1 MKNYEQYDLEDFVQ
15 DFYFRRW
22 ALGMLD
28 PKDNFWETWS
38 ESNPEKKQLM
48 EEAASMV
55 VGLAFR
61 QEEADASEISL
72 AIARIGRQLH
82 KPPFFRR
89 KWFSYAAAVLV
100 PAFIFMSLWVYLKDH
115 ALEQDSGH
123 AGIARPDAGWSVNHS
138 DQTITI
144 PLSDGSVVT
153 LSPDSRLRVD
163 TQFGKIIRMV
173 WLEGEASFDV
183 VKNPERPF
191 VVHSHNV
198 VTKVLGTVFHV
209 KAYDYDENVSVS
221 VSSGKV
227 TVQKTADDRP
237 EDEAVAEMVLTPNQ
251 QAVISRKNDKIIKTL
266 IETPAI
272 LKQPD
277 QYRHFTFN
285 DTPIPEVFA
294 TLEQAYGI
302 PIAYD
307 REKLAK
313 CNLTARLTE
322 EDLFNKLDLIC
333 ETIQVSYRITDGQI
347 LVNGPGCE

>member
-1 MKNYEQYDLEDFVQ
+1 MKNYEKYALEDFVQ

-28 PKDNFWETWS
+28 PKDKFWQTWS

-55 VGLAFR
+55 IGLAFKP
-61 QEEADASEISL
+61 EEVDDSEIGHV
-72 AIARIGRQLH
+72 IASIGQRLH

-89 KWFSYAAAVLV
+89 KWFSYAAAVLL
-100 PAFIFMSLWVYLKDH
+100 PAFIFVTLWVYLKDH
-115 ALEQDSGH
+115 SPENGYGQAPLAESG
-123 AGIARPDAGWSVNHS
+123 PTWNTNNSNEVVV
-138 DQTITI
+138 I
-144 PLSDGSVVT
+144 PLSEGSTVR
-153 LSPDSRLRVD
+153 LSPDSRFRMD
-163 TQFGKIIRMV
+163 AQFGKTNRTV

-183 VKNPERPF
+183 IRKTDQPFIVK
-191 VVHSHNV
+191 SHNV

-227 TVQKTADDRP
+227 TVQKTAEDRQEDD
-237 EDEAVAEMVLTPNQ
+237 AVAEMVLTPNQ

-266 IETPAI
+266 INAPAI
-272 LKQPD
+272 LRLPD
-277 QYRHFTFN
+277 QHRHFTFN
-285 DTPIPEVFA
+285 DTPIAEVFA
-294 TLEQAYGI
+294 ALEQAYGI
-302 PIAYD
+302 TIAYD

-347 LVNGPGCE
+347 LVSGPGCE

>member
-1 MKNYEQYDLEDFVQ
+1 MKNYEQYALEDFVQ

-38 ESNPEKKQLM
+38 ESNPEKKLLM

-55 VGLAFR
+55 VGLAFKP
-61 QEEADASEISL
+61 EEVDVSEINQ

-82 KPPFFRR
+82 KPPFFKR

-100 PAFIFMSLWVYLKDH
+100 PAFAFMTLWVYFKDH
-115 ALEQDSGH
+115 PAEEDNTLIAGSDTAWNINGSGE
-123 AGIARPDAGWSVNHS
+123 VV
-138 DQTITI
+138 TI
-144 PLSDGSVVT
+144 PLSDGSTVK
-153 LSPDSRLRVD
+153 LSPSSRLRVD
-163 TQFGKIIRMV
+163 EQFGKINRLV

-183 VKNPERPF
+183 VKNPEQPF

-198 VTKVLGTVFHV
+198 LTKVLGTVFHV
-209 KAYDYDENVSVS
+209 KAYEHDENVSVS

-227 TVQKTADDRP
+227 TVQKTRDEQQA
-237 EDEAVAEMVLTPNQ
+237 DEAVAEMVLTPNQ

-266 IETPAI
+266 VEAPAV

-277 QYRHFTFN
+277 HHRHFTFY

-347 LVNGPGCE
+347 LVNGPGCD

>member
-1 MKNYEQYDLEDFVQ
+1 MKNYEQYALEDFVQ
-15 DFYFRRW
+15 DFYFRQW

-38 ESNPEKKQLM
+38 QSNPEKRLLM

-55 VGLAFR
+55 VGLAFKA
-61 QEEADASEISL
+61 EEVDSSEISQ
-72 AIARIGRQLH
+72 AIARIGQRLH
-82 KPPFFRR
+82 KPPLFRR
-89 KWFSYAAAVLV
+89 KWFSYAAAVLL
-100 PAFIFMSLWVYLKDH
+100 PAFIFMTLWVYLKDH
-115 ALEQDSGH
+115 SPEKGDEQVRLAASG
-123 AGIARPDAGWSVNHS
+123 PGWSTNESSEV
-138 DQTITI
+138 ITI
-144 PLSDGSVVT
+144 PLSDGSMVK
-153 LSPDSRLRVD
+153 LSPDSRIRVD
-163 TQFGKIIRMV
+163 AQFGKINRMV

-183 VKNPERPF
+183 IRKTEQPFIVK
-191 VVHSHNV
+191 SHNV
-198 VTKVLGTVFHV
+198 VTRVLGTVFHV

-227 TVQKTADDRP
+227 TVQKTAEAPR
-237 EDEAVAEMVLTPNQ
+237 EEEAVAEMVLTPNQ

-266 IETPAI
+266 IDAPAI
-272 LKQPD
+272 LRQPD
-277 QYRHFTFN
+277 HYRHFTFN
-285 DTPIPEVFA
+285 DTPISEVFA

-307 REKLAK
+307 KEKLAK

-347 LVNGPGCE
+347 LVNGPGCD